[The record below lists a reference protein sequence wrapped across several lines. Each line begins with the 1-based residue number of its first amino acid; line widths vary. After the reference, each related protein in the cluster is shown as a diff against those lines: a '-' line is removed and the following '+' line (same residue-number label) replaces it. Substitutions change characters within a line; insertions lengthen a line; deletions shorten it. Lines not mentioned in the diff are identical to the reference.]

1 MLSREPE
8 RVYRP
13 WLAYGDLYVV
23 ICERASRPEVVTLA
37 ERLWYFEKGDESNM
51 SRAELCN

>member
-13 WLAYGDLYVV
+13 WLAYGDLYLV

-37 ERLWYFEKGDESNM
+37 ERLCLLRKKMN
-51 SRAELCN
+51 LT